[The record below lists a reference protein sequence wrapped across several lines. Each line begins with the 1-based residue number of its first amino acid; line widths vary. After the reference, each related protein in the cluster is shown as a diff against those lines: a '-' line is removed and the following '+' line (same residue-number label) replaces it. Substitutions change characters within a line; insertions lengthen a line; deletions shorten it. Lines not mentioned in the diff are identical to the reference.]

1 LNIVHPI
8 TNSKQAKEMKTNTP
22 SPNADE
28 LISQGLAASQ
38 AGNSPEAIDLWQ
50 RASAAA
56 PSSGIP
62 HFLMASEFA
71 SLGEVDRAEASFAN
85 AVLLAPGLLTA
96 RYQLGLLQF
105 SSGRAAMALVTWEP
119 LLADGHSDPIAPA
132 LACFVRGYAALAHD
146 AFDDA
151 LASFEAGLQ
160 INTTNLPLSGD
171 IRMVVDRIHALR
183 AGQPTPNTN
192 QESNS
197 EADVKTEPEVQDAS
211 SDSHVLLSNYVSKDK
226 PH

>member
-1 LNIVHPI
+1 
-8 TNSKQAKEMKTNTP
+8 MKTNNP
-22 SPNADE
+22 SSNADE
-28 LISQGLAASQ
+28 LVSQGLAASQ
-38 AGNSPEAIDLWQ
+38 GGNSPEAIDLWQ
-50 RASAAA
+50 QASAAA
-56 PSSGIP
+56 PGSGIP

-119 LLADGHSDPIAPA
+119 LLADDHSDPIAPA
-132 LACFVRGYAALAHD
+132 LAHFVRGYAALAQD
-146 AFDDA
+146 AFDEA
-151 LASFEAGLQ
+151 LASFDAGLQ

-171 IRMVVDRIHALR
+171 IRLVVGRIHDLL
-183 AGQPTPNTN
+183 AGQTAPNAN
-192 QESNS
+192 PESNT
-197 EADVKTEPEVQDAS
+197 DGQVKTEAEVHDAS

>member
-1 LNIVHPI
+1 
-8 TNSKQAKEMKTNTP
+8 MKSHMDDHKAN
-22 SPNADE
+22 E
-28 LISQGLAASQ
+28 LISKGLAASQ

-50 RASAAA
+50 QASTAA
-56 PSSGIP
+56 PGSGIP

-132 LACFVRGYAALAHD
+132 LAHFVRGYAALAQD

-151 LASFEAGLQ
+151 LANFEGGLQ

-171 IRMVVDRIHALR
+171 IRMVVERIHALLADQTDSNTS
-183 AGQPTPNTN
+183 AGANSDT
-192 QESNS
+192 QEKT
-197 EADVKTEPEVQDAS
+197 ADETQDVS
-211 SDSHVLLSNYVSKDK
+211 SDSHVLLSNYRSQDK
-226 PH
+226 LH

>member
-1 LNIVHPI
+1 
-8 TNSKQAKEMKTNTP
+8 MKTNNP

-28 LISQGLAASQ
+28 LVSQGLAASQ

-50 RASAAA
+50 QASAIA
-56 PSSGIP
+56 PGSGIP

-119 LLADGHSDPIAPA
+119 LLAGDHPDPIAPA
-132 LACFVRGYAALAHD
+132 LAHFVRGYAALAQD
-146 AFDDA
+146 AFDEA
-151 LASFEAGLQ
+151 LASFDAGLQ

-171 IRMVVDRIHALR
+171 IRLVVDRIHTLL
-183 AGQPTPNTN
+183 AGQTASNTPT
-192 QESNS
+192 ESNTD
-197 EADVKTEPEVQDAS
+197 APMKTEAEVHDTS

>member
-1 LNIVHPI
+1 MNQTTPHP
-8 TNSKQAKEMKTNTP
+8 K
-22 SPNADE
+22 ADE

-38 AGNSPEAIDLWQ
+38 AGDSPGALALWQ

-56 PSSGIP
+56 PSAGIP

-71 SLGEVDRAEASFAN
+71 SLGQVDSAEASFAN

-119 LLADGHSDPIAPA
+119 LLADDHSDPIAPA
-132 LACFVRGYAALAHD
+132 LAHFVRGYAALAQD
-146 AFDDA
+146 AFDEA
-151 LASFEAGLQ
+151 LASFDAGLQ

-171 IRMVVDRIHALR
+171 IRLVVGRIHDLL
-183 AGQPTPNTN
+183 AGQTAPNAN
-192 QESNS
+192 PESNT
-197 EADVKTEPEVQDAS
+197 DGQVKTEAEVHDAS

>member
-1 LNIVHPI
+1 M
-8 TNSKQAKEMKTNTP
+8 KQNKPNQ
-22 SPNADE
+22 NADE
-28 LISQGLAASQ
+28 LVSQGLAASQ
-38 AGNSPEAIDLWQ
+38 AGNSPAAIEFWQ
-50 RASAAA
+50 QASAAA

-71 SLGEVDRAEASFAN
+71 SLGEIDRAEASFAN

-119 LLADGHSDPIAPA
+119 LLAGDQTDPIAPA
-132 LACFVRGYAALAHD
+132 LAHFVRGYAALAQD

-151 LASFEAGLQ
+151 LASFDAGLQ

-171 IRMVVDRIHALR
+171 IRLMMDRIQTLL
-183 AGQPTPNTN
+183 AGQTASDTPP
-192 QESNS
+192 ESNTDAHMKI
-197 EADVKTEPEVQDAS
+197 EAEAPDAS
-211 SDSHVLLSNYVSKDK
+211 SDSHVLLSNYRSQGK